1 MDFRIKELVNATQ
14 QTYGLDNYYL
24 HTNEIYREVTML
36 GETGYL
42 LSMEWFPS
50 HIKEWKEDYN
60 PEGTAVITLDLL
72 SNNYKSVIF
81 VGGNLMQI
89 EQRSKT
95 LN

>member
-1 MDFRIKELVNATQ
+1 
-14 QTYGLDNYYL
+14 
-24 HTNEIYREVTML
+24 ML

-89 EQRSKT
+89 EHRSKT